1 MEKNKKQL
9 LVGIIALFLLFPMIY
24 LFVKSGSSNQTDAE
38 HTAVSNAASTDI
50 LTLEAEVAANPN
62 YTNLINLS
70 MAYINSNKPGKSIN
84 HLKKAI
90 ALNPQSAVAY
100 NNLGVAH
107 IMLMQYKEGIEACT
121 KALEIDPEFQL
132 AKNNLKWGTDEKEK
146 VMTIINS
153 QEKFPEKDRNHAFY
167 IEYGLNY
174 FKIGDYSKS
183 IEIWNKAF
191 ELDNK
196 STIALNNIGT
206 AFMMKNQIDDAIA
219 VFNQCIKIDE
229 NNQLAKNNL
238 KWAMDEKEKMKK

>member
-1 MEKNKKQL
+1 MEKNKKQI
-9 LVGIIALFLLFPMIY
+9 VAVIIVLFLLFPMIY
-24 LFVKSGSSNQTDAE
+24 LFVKSSSTNQTDAE
-38 HTAVSNAASTDI
+38 QATVNSAATTDI

-70 MAYINSNKPGKSIN
+70 MAYINSNKPGKSID
-84 HLKKAI
+84 HLRKAI
-90 ALNPQSAVAY
+90 GLNPKSAVAY

-132 AKNNLKWGTDEKEK
+132 AKNNLKWGMDEKEK

-153 QEKFPEKDRNHAFY
+153 QDRFPEKDRNNAFY

-191 ELDNK
+191 DLDNK

-206 AFMMKNQIDDAIA
+206 AFMMKNQINDAIA

-238 KWAMDEKEKMKK
+238 KWAMGEKEKLKK